1 MKRTHELNRK
11 ELHQIHGG
19 RDFIKVKY
27 VNRIGEP
34 VPAPLPTATG
44 FAEVVGFEFSLKK
57 GLVVKKH
64 FEPTAG

>member
-44 FAEVVGFEFSLKK
+44 FQ
-57 GLVVKKH
+57 
-64 FEPTAG
+64 